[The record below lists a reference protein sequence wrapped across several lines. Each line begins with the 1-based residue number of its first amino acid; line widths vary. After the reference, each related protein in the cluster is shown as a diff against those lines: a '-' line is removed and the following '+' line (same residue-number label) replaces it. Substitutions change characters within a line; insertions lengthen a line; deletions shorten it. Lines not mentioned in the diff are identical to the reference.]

1 MQFGDLRGILQY
13 VPQFR
18 GGTFVIAVDGLVA
31 ASENLANVLL
41 DIGVLHS
48 LNIKVVLVHGAGH
61 QVREMAAARGV
72 AISNEDG
79 TGVTDTATLELSV
92 DAISRLTNKLMQ
104 QLTSIHLRG
113 VTANA
118 ITAHPAGV
126 INGVDLG
133 MTGTIDRIDAKGL
146 RSFLEEGMVP
156 VIAPLGHDS
165 KGRALRLNSDA
176 VAVAV
181 GEALGAQKILFLSHD
196 IARDAAGDRIQ
207 KLSVTEAEGLVEQ
220 AGADG
225 SLGRRLRSILRFAA
239 RACAAGV
246 PRVHLLDGMQDEA
259 LLGEVFSN
267 EGLGTMVFSDAYD
280 EVRAARAEDVPAIVS
295 MIRQSVKD
303 EELLLRNRTDIL
315 ERWKSISCSRWMGT
329 RWGRLPCTL
338 SPMRARPNWPACS
351 SAKITRTS
359 AMGAAWW
366 DSLRRW
372 HARAVPNACS
382 RCRPRRALSSVAR
395 IRGGGIETA
404 ARMRGGRGLPGER
417 AKLAGISRKIA
428 ALSQTAGGWQVHR
441 YARMSRTTLAS
452 STPVSRWSR
461 PW

>member
-315 ERWKSISCSRWMGT
+315 ERLEEYFVLEMDGNPVGT
-329 RWGRLPCTL
+329 IAVHPFADEGTAELACLFIRKDHENLGYGRRLVGFAEK
-338 SPMRARPNWPACS
+338 MAREG
-351 SAKITRTS
+351 
-359 AMGAAWW
+359 GAER
-366 DSLRRW
+366 LF
-372 HARAVPNACS
+372 
-382 RCRPRRALSSVAR
+382 ALSTQAGAFFRRLGFEDV
-395 IRGGGIETA
+395 GI
-404 ARMRGGRGLPGER
+404 GQLPESRRER
-417 AKLAGISRKIA
+417 
-428 ALSQTAGGWQVHR
+428 
-441 YARMSRTTLAS
+441 YLAS
-452 STPVSRWSR
+452 GRNSLVLEKRL
-461 PW
+461 